1 MINPQKAC
9 FPEANFKKAINIM
22 RLTLLFLSVGID
34 FGHAFTTYSQNI
46 RLSLTISNRSV
57 KDVFAEI
64 ENKSEYIFFYYDN
77 ALDINRKVNIHVENQ
92 TVDKIL
98 DKLFESTDNTYAI
111 EDRQI
116 IISRRA
122 PASLAE
128 PAYNVLSIQ
137 QQSRTITGTVSD
149 ESGESLI
156 GVNVSIK
163 GTTIGSITDLNG
175 KFSISQTPQGATLLI
190 SYVGYVAQEITTGNA
205 TTFAIILKE
214 DSQALEE
221 VVVVG
226 YGTQRK
232 ETLSG
237 AVASIRSEDITS
249 TKTENVI
256 NNIQGKM
263 PGLLI
268 RQQTGEPGVFDN
280 MVSIRGYG
288 TPLVVIDGVTRPLDN
303 GTSELAQLNAD
314 DIENISILK
323 DASASIYGMNAAN
336 GVIIVTTKKG
346 QDGKAKVSYSNLLG
360 IKGATGMEFTVDAY
374 TYRVMANEMQRNI
387 GAMPTYGEDI
397 LEKYRNNE
405 PGYTDHNWLDMF
417 LHDWA
422 FQQQHNVSIRGGSEK
437 VKYFNSFAYT
447 EDNGLLKGGNQ
458 YYRRF
463 NFRTNTT
470 ADITRDLQLNISVS
484 GRLDNTQAPRDE
496 FQWVYKILMINDR
509 GKDYHTIADENHL
522 TSIEPENKNVYALAD
537 PDIDGYRKFK
547 NFLYQSTVELMYKTP
562 FVKGLSIGILGSF
575 DGMDSNESKLHKT
588 YDLYDYYTDAYVV
601 TNGAGTYANTLRLY
615 QKVHARGQV
624 NYTRTFN
631 ANHNLSLL
639 GIAELTST
647 RMDRLEG
654 SRRYVEFFTHDIID
668 QGTATTASNTGSRA
682 YSRLAAY
689 LGRINY
695 DYAGR
700 YLLEVVARYDGS
712 YRYAPSKRWAF
723 FPSVSIGWRISEE
736 KFMKENIPSINNLK
750 LRASYGKSGQDAG
763 NAFEYVAGYTAQA
776 DRGYVFADGEMTT
789 GMIPPGVVND
799 NLTWITSTTS
809 NIGFDFDLWQS
820 RLGFVFDIFQRKN
833 MGLLANRNQS
843 VPNTFGATFPQENI
857 NSTLN
862 RGLEVAVSHRGKIG
876 SDFKYALSAN
886 ATYTRLQEIHYERAP
901 HTSSWDR
908 WKNGRENRYTGR
920 MWLYEY
926 KDQYTSL
933 EQYETAPLLGSTQG
947 NSKMLPGSYV
957 ITDLNGDGIIN
968 SNDQVPDNWTY
979 GTVNPPLQYGFI
991 FSASYKSFDI
1001 NTLLQGAAGYSINY
1015 RNNDIWGYGRYPTLH
1030 EKFLDRWHTNSIT
1043 DDPYSPATKWIPG
1056 FYPALRSNTTN
1067 TTDDYLI
1074 DVWRPNAAYL
1084 RLKNV
1089 EIGYTIPPD
1098 AIRRLGI
1105 SSARIFINGFNLLT
1119 FCRRE
1124 LRDADPERQEKS
1136 WDANA
1141 AYPLMKSYNIGFN
1154 INF

>member
-1 MINPQKAC
+1 MINPQK
-9 FPEANFKKAINIM
+9 NSLKKANLRKTISIM
-22 RLTLLFLSVGID
+22 RLTVLFLLIGI
-34 FGHAFTTYSQNI
+34 GVSYAEATYSQSTQ
-46 RLSLTISNRSV
+46 LSLTLNNKSI
-57 KDVFAEI
+57 KDVFTEI
-64 ENKSEYIFFYYDN
+64 EKNSEYIFFYYDN
-77 ALDINRKVNIHVENQ
+77 ALDVNRRVSINVRNQ

-98 DKLFESTDNTYAI
+98 DKLFEATDNTYVI

-116 IISRRA
+116 FISRKA
-122 PASLAE
+122 PAAITP
-128 PAYNVLSIQ
+128 PAYRLESLQ
-137 QQSRTITGTVSD
+137 QQTRIVTGTVKD
-149 ESGESLI
+149 ESGEPLI
-156 GVNVSIK
+156 GVNVSVK
-163 GTTIGSITDLNG
+163 GTSIGSITNLDG
-175 KFSISQTPQGATLLI
+175 QFSITQTPQGSTLVV
-190 SYVGYVAQEITTGNA
+190 SYVGYMTQEIETGNTA
-205 TTFAIILKE
+205 NFIITLRE
-214 DSQALEE
+214 DSQALSE

-226 YGTQRK
+226 YGTQKK

-237 AVASIRSEDITS
+237 AVTAISSEEITT

-263 PGLLI
+263 SGLLI

-288 TPLVVIDGVTRPLDN
+288 NPLVVIDGVTRALDT
-303 GTSELAQLNAD
+303 GTSELAQLNSD
-314 DIENISILK
+314 DIESISILK

-346 QDGKAKVSYSNLLG
+346 QDGKAKVSYANLFG

-387 GAMPTYGEDI
+387 GATATYSDEI

-422 FQQQHNVSIRGGSEK
+422 FQQQHNISVRGGSER

-470 ADITRDLQLNISVS
+470 ADITKDLQLNVSVS
-484 GRLDNTQAPRDE
+484 GRLDNSQAPRDE

-509 GKDYHTIADENHL
+509 GKDYHTIANENHL
-522 TSIEPENKNVYALAD
+522 TAIEPELKNAYALAD
-537 PDIDGYRKFK
+537 PDIDGYRRYK
-547 NFLYQSTVELMYKTP
+547 NFQYQSTVELTYKVP
-562 FVKGLSIGILGSF
+562 FVKGLTVGVLGSF
-575 DGMDSNESKLHKT
+575 DGRENNESKLHKT

-601 TNGAGTYANTLRLY
+601 TNGAGTYTNSLRLY

-624 NYTRTFN
+624 NYIRSFKH
-631 ANHNLSLL
+631 HNLSLL
-639 GIAELTST
+639 GVAELTST

-654 SRRYVEFFTHDIID
+654 SRRYVDFFTHDIID
-668 QGTATTASNTGSRA
+668 QGTATTASNTGARE
-682 YSRLAAY
+682 YGRLAAY

-695 DYAGR
+695 DYASK
-700 YLLEVVARYDGS
+700 YLLEIVARYDGS

-723 FPSVSIGWRISEE
+723 FPSASIGWRISEE
-736 KFMKENIPSINNLK
+736 GFIKDLLPVISNLK
-750 LRASYGKSGQDAG
+750 LRASYGKSGMDAG
-763 NAFEYVAGYTAQA
+763 NAFEYVAGYTAQSN
-776 DRGYVFADGEMTT
+776 RGYVFSDGEMTT

-809 NIGFDFDLWQS
+809 NAGFDLDIWAGKLGIVFDL
-820 RLGFVFDIFQRKN
+820 FQRKN
-833 MGLLANRNQS
+833 EGLLATRIQS

-862 RGLEVAVSHRGKIG
+862 QGVEIAVSHRSKVGN
-876 SDFKYALSAN
+876 DFKYMLSAN
-886 ATYTRLQEIHYERAP
+886 VTYARLKELHYERASY
-901 HTSSWDR
+901 TSSWDK
-908 WKNGRENRYTGR
+908 WKNGREDRYTGR

-926 KDQYTSL
+926 DGQYTSL

-947 NSKMLPGSYV
+947 NSKMLPGSYAIV
-957 ITDLNGDGIIN
+957 DLNGDGIIN
-968 SNDQVPDNWTY
+968 GDDQVPDNWTY

-991 FSASYKSFDI
+991 LSTSYKSFDL
-1001 NTLLQGAAGYSINY
+1001 NALFQGAAGYSINY

-1030 EKFLDRWHTNSIT
+1030 EKFLDRWHTVSIT
-1043 DDPYSPATKWIPG
+1043 DDPYNPATSWIPG

-1074 DVWRPNAAYL
+1074 DIWRPNAAYL
-1084 RLKNV
+1084 RLKNIEV
-1089 EIGYTIPPD
+1089 GYSIPQQ
-1098 AIRRLGI
+1098 IIQKLGL